1 MNNTKKLIVVISSF
15 FIMLCLGSVYAWSII
30 ANELIKKYYLL
41 SSQSQLIFG
50 LIIGV
55 FPITMVFAGKLE
67 RVISPKFL
75 GMISAIFFVAGN
87 LISGFSG
94 GDFYLILFGSGI
106 LVGIATGCG
115 YLIALTIPV
124 KWFPE
129 RKGLITGI
137 AAAGFGLAAIL
148 YSFILEFMLKEGYD
162 ILDTLK
168 ILGVLYS
175 LVIFLFAN
183 FLQTPE
189 TIEVVNINVKDVL
202 KSKVFYKLFFGIF
215 FGTFAGLLVIG
226 SLKNIG
232 LYNNI
237 RNDILIYS
245 ISIFSIANFSG
256 RLFWGYISDTIG
268 AVKSIIYALSLQAL
282 SVFLLIFI
290 YNSSMFFLMLSFLIG
305 FSFASNFVLF
315 AKETST
321 IYGVNNLSKVYSYV
335 FLGYSFSGI
344 ISPLTG
350 GLLYDIF
357 NTYNFGILIASII
370 SVIGSIIFI
379 VSNIQY
385 KNVLSKENKI

>member
-1 MNNTKKLIVVISSF
+1 MNNTKKFIIVISSF

-30 ANELIKKYYLL
+30 ANELIKEYNLL

-67 RVISPKFL
+67 RVLSPKFL
-75 GMISAIFFVAGN
+75 GIISAIFFAAGN
-87 LISGFSG
+87 CISGFSG
-94 GDFYLILFGSGI
+94 GNFYLILLGSGI

-148 YSFILEFMLKEGYD
+148 YSFILEYMLKEGFF
-162 ILDTLK
+162 ILDILK
-168 ILGVLYS
+168 ILGVSYG

-183 FLQTPE
+183 FLQAPK
-189 TIEVVNINVKDVL
+189 TIEIVNTTAKDFL
-202 KSKVFYKLFFGIF
+202 KSKGFYKLFFGIF

-232 LYNNI
+232 LYNQI

-245 ISIFSIANFSG
+245 ISIFSVANFSG
-256 RLFWGYISDTIG
+256 RLFWGYISDKIG
-268 AVKSIIYALSLQAL
+268 AVKSIIYALNLQSI

-290 YNSSMFFLMLSFLIG
+290 YNSSVFFLFLAFLIG
-305 FSFASNFVLF
+305 FSFGSNFVLF

-321 IYGVNNLSKVYSYV
+321 IYGVNNLSKIYPYV
-335 FLGYSFSGI
+335 FLGYSISGI

-357 NTYNFGILIASII
+357 NTYNFGIVIASIM
-370 SVIGSIIFI
+370 SMIGSIIYI

-385 KNVLSKENKI
+385 ENALSNENEI